1 MSEEEKDGNQV
12 SESSTESSGDT
23 SSEGIGEAPTIIVVD
38 SALDPVVADANQEI
52 NATVAEATGDDALS
66 QALEQAVG
74 ESHGIEHLF
83 DPELDTREGDEPSLW
98 EERFEAQINTFFDEA
113 IARVPGFVDR
123 HLRSFRRVMA
133 RNISPRTGVGDIAIG
148 VRNMLAGVSK
158 TVGGPDFSTTTFT
171 HDVLTDAFE
180 REVVSPAELE
190 SLLGRLF
197 SEFEDEQWRRLAEAS
212 AGEDDQNVTE
222 LADSLR
228 GKLMRHME
236 HEIAHDPLLAQALR
250 SGLKIGLPATLGY
263 VLFGKFTFAGSFG
276 AESAGRIYKKQLNF
290 YHRILMR
297 LGKFEIPTWLGAV
310 GWAGGMVG
318 TLALGGVVEYTLNSV
333 RDIKGAYI
341 RQLNTA
347 RYILLYGDNPDEIS
361 GQGLLHLVRGLER
374 QFERVRGLSGLL
386 EAAGSEDAS

>member
-1 MSEEEKDGNQV
+1 MTTKKKELEDV
-12 SESSTESSGDT
+12 T
-23 SSEGIGEAPTIIVVD
+23 SRNVDELGGEPTIIGM
-38 SALDPVVADANQEI
+38 SSETPEQDAH
-52 NATVAEATGDDALS
+52 
-66 QALEQAVG
+66 ALEQV
-74 ESHGIEHLF
+74 F
-83 DPELDTREGDEPSLW
+83 NPELDTREGDEPSLW

-123 HLRSFRRVMA
+123 HLRSFRRVMTRSVA
-133 RNISPRTGVGDIAIG
+133 PKTGVGDIAIG
-148 VRNMLAGVSK
+148 VRNLLAGVSR

-171 HDVLTDAFE
+171 HDVLTDSFE

-197 SEFEDEQWRRLAEAS
+197 SEFEDDQWQRLARSQANADDESQTEAE
-212 AGEDDQNVTE
+212 A
-222 LADSLR
+222 ADELR

-236 HEIAHDPLLAQALR
+236 REIAHDPLLAQALR

-263 VLFGKFTFAGSFG
+263 VLFGQFTFAGRFG
-276 AESAGRIYKKQLNF
+276 AESAGRLYKKQLNF
-290 YHRILMR
+290 YHRILMK
-297 LGKFEIPTWLGAV
+297 LGKFEIPSWLGAM

-347 RYILLYGDNPDEIS
+347 RYILLYGDNPDDLA
-361 GQGLLHLVRGLER
+361 GQGLLHVVRGLER
-374 QFERVRGLSGLL
+374 QFERVQGIDHLL
-386 EAAGSEDAS
+386 ESSGTDD